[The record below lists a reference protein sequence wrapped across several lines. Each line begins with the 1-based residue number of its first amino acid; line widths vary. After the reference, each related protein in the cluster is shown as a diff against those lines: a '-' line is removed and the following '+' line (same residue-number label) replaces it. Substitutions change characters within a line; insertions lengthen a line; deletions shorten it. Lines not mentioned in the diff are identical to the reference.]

1 MLKKTAPTFIILL
14 LAGTACVWSRDVAL
28 TVEGA
33 SAHALRHNAD
43 LAAARLRI
51 DEAGGR
57 LRQAGRFSNP
67 EIEAEYRQNV
77 RSRENTVGIALTQKF
92 PLTARL
98 RLEKAVSTAQLA
110 AAEAEV
116 RDAGR
121 LLAADVQAAAVRLLA
136 LRGRHA
142 LAERQLGNSR
152 EMADFTSRRV
162 SLGEASAT
170 DALQVE
176 LEAQQLATE
185 LLRLD
190 AEGAA
195 LAAALRPLLGLGAA
209 DSVEITGALAEPAP
223 REWRA
228 SPGERADIAALRHHA
243 EAARHGAALAK
254 AQRWE
259 DIGVGVIAGRERAE
273 DVPAGLQTDT
283 TVGVK
288 VSFPLPLWNRN
299 EGRIAETAA
308 AAARRQQEVDALAV
322 RAAAEAAGARTEMRA
337 LAKLAVQLDAVL
349 LPKSAQVEEQLR
361 AAYGTG
367 QAALPDVL
375 RARDQRLQLRRQQLD
390 ALRDYHLARI
400 RHAAATG
407 AILTQSKSK

>member
-1 MLKKTAPTFIILL
+1 MLKKTLPTFILL
-14 LAGTACVWSRDVAL
+14 LAGAACVWSRDVSL

-67 EIEAEYRQNV
+67 EIEADYRQNV

-195 LAAALRPLLGLGAA
+195 LAAALRPLLGLGAE
-209 DSVEITGALAEPAP
+209 DFIEITGALAEPAP

-243 EAARHGAALAK
+243 EAARQEASLAR
-254 AQRWE
+254 ARRWE

-273 DVPAGLQTDT
+273 DAPDGLQTDT
-283 TVGVK
+283 MVGVK

-299 EGRIAETAA
+299 EGRIAEAA
-308 AAARRQQEVDALAV
+308 AAATRRQREAEALAT

-407 AILTQSKSK
+407 AILPQSKSN